1 MPFHERKLEEGL
13 APPGFG
19 PEPPRDEALRVL
31 LRRILPAL
39 VNDPSLLEGPGIRE
53 VLEED
58 LPSRL
63 LETLDG
69 TRPHPRPAA
78 PHLRMR
84 ALRRALAHIAEHPHD
99 SLGVQDLCRS
109 TGASERTLRRAF
121 TEELGVGPKTYLQ
134 ALRLNGVYRGLRE
147 GDPSGTRVNDIAHRW
162 GFWHMGQF
170 AADYRRLFAEL
181 PTRTLRKRDRASRN
195 TARRA
200 M

>member
-1 MPFHERKLEEGL
+1 MG
-13 APPGFG
+13 
-19 PEPPRDEALRVL
+19 EATESIEAV
-31 LRRILPAL
+31 
-39 VNDPSLLEGPGIRE
+39 
-53 VLEED
+53 
-58 LPSRL
+58 
-63 LETLDG
+63 
-69 TRPHPRPAA
+69 
-78 PHLRMR
+78 
-84 ALRRALAHIAEHPHD
+84 LRRALAHIAEHPHD
-99 SLGVQDLCRS
+99 SLGVQDLCRH

-147 GDPSGTRVNDIAHRW
+147 GDRSDTRVNDVAHRW
-162 GFWHMGQF
+162 GFWHVGQF